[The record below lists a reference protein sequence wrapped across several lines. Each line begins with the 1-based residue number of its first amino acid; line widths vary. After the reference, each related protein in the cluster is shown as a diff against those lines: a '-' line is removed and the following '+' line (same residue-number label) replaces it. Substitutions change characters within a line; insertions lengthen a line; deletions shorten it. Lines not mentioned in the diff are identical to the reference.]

1 MSRNRLKPGNRSYAG
16 TGEAPIS
23 IQTEN
28 KLEKAVAEATLNEKR
43 VTILEE
49 ENKRLQLQLEQRLE
63 DVERAA
69 EEARLVAEKAAAD
82 KAEADRLV
90 KEARTAE
97 KAANKILNEAEK
109 VQRQV
114 REQLE

>member
-63 DVERAA
+63 EVERAT
-69 EEARLVAEKAAAD
+69 EEARLIAEKAAAD
-82 KAEADRLV
+82 KE
-90 KEARTAE
+90 
-97 KAANKILNEAEK
+97 AANKALSDAEK
-109 VQRQV
+109 IQKQV
-114 REQLE
+114 RKQLD